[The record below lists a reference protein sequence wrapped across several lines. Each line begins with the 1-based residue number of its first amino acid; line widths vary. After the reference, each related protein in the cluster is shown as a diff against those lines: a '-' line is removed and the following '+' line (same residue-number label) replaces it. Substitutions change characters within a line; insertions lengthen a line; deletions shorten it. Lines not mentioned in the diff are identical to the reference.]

1 MESRSAS
8 GLAWRCPAAA
18 GLAFAALVPIGL
30 MVGPSVTPLRAAEAS
45 AAAPNAATTKAEDD
59 QAARGQARPFADER
73 KILNTPVP
81 PAVPP
86 GFTSTKMAMKAVL
99 MGKLTMLPLN
109 QPIPTVP
116 GVTIHKDL
124 EYGRAGLRRLL
135 LDLYLPDDLTKPTT
149 ALVFI
154 HGGGWKGGK
163 KEDYAYYCVR
173 YAARGYVVASV
184 SYRLV
189 KEATFPAC
197 IHDVKCAVRWM
208 RAQAKKYH
216 IDPERIV
223 AIGGSAGGHLSMM
236 LGYSAGVAELE
247 GQGGWPDQSSAVQ
260 AVVNLY
266 GPTDLTVEYAR
277 THNTVVEFMG
287 GQSYDDH
294 PEMYKLASP
303 LHHLDKDDPPTL
315 ILHGTIDDLV
325 PIEQADMLAGRLA
338 ELKIP
343 YDYDRLHGYPHTMDI
358 AREVNLRCRWFIN
371 RFLERHFPMAKKHAK
386 E

>member
-1 MESRSAS
+1 MKRMTECS
-8 GLAWRCPAAA
+8 GLRC
-18 GLAFAALVPIGL
+18 GVSTRFLAVAVLTLGALVFGL
-30 MVGPSVTPLRAAEAS
+30 SPRPSLAAEKTNDAS
-45 AAAPNAATTKAEDD
+45 AASTSKAN
-59 QAARGQARPFADER
+59 QAKAQPFADER
-73 KILNTPVP
+73 KLLATPVP

-86 GFTSTKMAMKAVL
+86 GFTSTKQAIAGL
-99 MGKLTMLPLN
+99 LGRKLTMLPLN
-109 QPIPTVP
+109 QPIPNVP
-116 GVTIHKDL
+116 GVTVHKDV

-135 LDLYLPDDLTKPTT
+135 LDLYLPDGLTKPTP
-149 ALVFI
+149 ALLFI

-163 KEDYAYYCVR
+163 KEDYAYYCIR

-189 KEATFPAC
+189 GEATFPAC

-216 IDPERIV
+216 IDPKRIA

-266 GPTDLTVEYAR
+266 GPTDLTVEVAR
-277 THNTVVEFMG
+277 THPTVVEFMG
-287 GQSYDDH
+287 GKSYDDH

-303 LHHLDKDDPPTL
+303 LHHLDKDDAPTL

-338 ELKIP
+338 ELGIP
-343 YDYDRLHGYPHTMDI
+343 YDYDRLHGYPHTMDV
-358 AREVNLRCRWFIN
+358 AKEVNLRCRWFIN
-371 RFLERHFPMAKKHAK
+371 RFLERQFKMTKTTAEKTAAK
-386 E
+386 